1 MDREFLAA
9 VGPAATNYLLRR
21 WAEDNWPEAAA
32 RWGPAY
38 PIATGR
44 SLQDYRD
51 VAAPLSHWPR
61 LGRAART

>member
-1 MDREFLAA
+1 MDREFLADLTR
-9 VGPAATNYLLRR
+9 PANYLLRR
-21 WAEDNWPEAAA
+21 WAEDNWPEAAT

-51 VAAPLSHWPR
+51 LARRYLVGPTRWRAP
-61 LGRAART
+61 T